1 MTVRK
6 SVSAA
11 ALLAGLLIAS
21 PAFAPSQSQSQSQ
34 SSAPAPRPDRGFGAL
49 LGELKTFTQK
59 ESPDEEATAGDDI
72 AARVFGA
79 TPPWGDL
86 AVQHYVN
93 LVGRH
98 LAAQVE
104 RTDVTWRFVVLDTPA
119 INAMALPGGLVLVTR
134 GLYQKLETEDELAG
148 VLAHEI
154 AHVNRRHQWKV
165 LRQQKLVALAG
176 QSISGGDK
184 ARTARLV
191 ADLGARLI
199 ARGLDKSA
207 EYEADRDGVVIAAR
221 AGYDASGLIEVLSR
235 LRQLKPGDGDTALL
249 FATHPSPAQR
259 IEALT
264 ASAPPDLEAAA
275 VPSAASSRLH
285 TVHQRPG
292 G

>member
-1 MTVRK
+1 MIRETV
-6 SVSAA
+6 VSAA
-11 ALLAGLLIAS
+11 ALAGLLLGAPVS
-21 PAFAPSQSQSQSQ
+21 AQVSAQVPAQVPAPSE
-34 SSAPAPRPDRGFGAL
+34 AAATRPDRGFGAL

-59 ESPDEEATAGDDI
+59 ESPDEEAAAGDDV
-72 AARVFGA
+72 AAQVFGA
-79 TPPWGDL
+79 TSPWADA

-98 LAAQVE
+98 LAAQAE
-104 RTDVTWRFVVLDTPA
+104 RQDVTWRFVVLDTPA
-119 INAMALPGGLVLVTR
+119 INAMALPGGLVLITR

-154 AHVNRRHQWKV
+154 AHVNRKHQWKV
-165 LRQQKLVALAG
+165 LRQQKLLALAG
-176 QSISGGDK
+176 QSIGGGDK
-184 ARTARLV
+184 ARTARVV
-191 ADLGARLI
+191 ADLGTKLI

-235 LRQLKPGDGDTALL
+235 LRQLKPGDGDTSVL

-264 ASAPPDLEAAA
+264 AAATPELEAAA
-275 VPSAASSRLH
+275 VPSAAASRLH
-285 TVHQRPG
+285 TVR
-292 G
+292 

>member
-11 ALLAGLLIAS
+11 AVLAGLLIAS
-21 PAFAPSQSQSQSQ
+21 PAFAQSQSQSQSQ

-134 GLYQKLETEDELAG
+134 GLYQKL
-148 VLAHEI
+148 
-154 AHVNRRHQWKV
+154 
-165 LRQQKLVALAG
+165 VALAG

-199 ARGLDKSA
+199 ARGLDKTA

-221 AGYDASGLIEVLSR
+221 AGYDASGLIAVLSR
-235 LRQLKPGDGDTALL
+235 LRQLKPGDGDTSLL

-264 ASAPPDLEAAA
+264 ASVTPDLEAAA